1 MNMHF
6 SICST
11 VRIQLLAITPF
22 LAWLAFISSASA
34 YPVANSLPLDELV
47 KEADFICKA
56 EVVSTKPV
64 EDASFEKVPAFQPYA
79 TELRLVSVFK
89 GKTDK
94 ATIFFHHYGPHAEEA
109 AFNFMPQY
117 YKFEVGRTYIVFAKT
132 TADKKVLRQLWQ
144 NHRSQEDQG
153 VLLAAGNDMYDGRPI
168 KQVFFKELTGLLKSG
183 KQADVVYSLEHL
195 DALSGGQYD
204 KLKDLDRAA
213 VLEAAKPLLSHAD
226 PVIAQQA
233 IRLVGS
239 SNPYFSH
246 DFAAGWLATIGGGDI
261 PGYSPWETGPN
272 LGGKTHWKALAA
284 VADSD
289 APAATRAMAI
299 RALGRAEVP
308 EVLPLV
314 NRWAT
319 DREPAIRQAAAILLA
334 DFPGPESQEKLT
346 TLAADPQVAVR
357 IGAAQGIGFGQYKEL
372 IPLLGKLVDDP
383 VSKVSA
389 TAALSLLSFSLK
401 HNRAELTARVRHPQF
416 RSLFVNALARET
428 PEAYLSD
435 LCEII
440 HKDLQPKDWWGG
452 RIPWGVSWEL
462 LFRYAQ
468 EQTKEKPKRGDLDK
482 VFEALESPASGK
494 DGRSRYYSSSEPRD
508 LYALY
513 VQRGLADRA
522 KKFRA
527 ACKKGLSYDID
538 YFFKMVDENPGQ
550 YERAR

>member
-1 MNMHF
+1 MQF
-6 SICST
+6 SIFPN
-11 VRIQLLAITPF
+11 VRIQLLAVAAL
-22 LAWLAFISSASA
+22 LAWLALARSASA

-47 KEADFICKA
+47 EQADFICKA
-56 EVVSTKPV
+56 EVVSSKPV

-94 ATIFFHHYGPHAEEA
+94 ATIFFRHYGPHAEEA
-109 AFNFMPQY
+109 AFNFMPQF
-117 YKFEVGRTYIVFAKT
+117 YKFDVGRTYIVFAKT
-132 TADKKVLRQLWQ
+132 TADKTILRQLWQ

-153 VLLAAGNDMYDGRPI
+153 VLLAAGNDMYDGQPI
-168 KQVFFKELTGLLKSG
+168 KQVFLKELTGLLKSG
-183 KQADVVYSLEHL
+183 KQADVVYALSHL
-195 DALSGGQYD
+195 DVMSGGHYD

-213 VLEAAKPLLSHAD
+213 VLEATKPLLTHAD

-261 PGYSPWETGPN
+261 PGYSPWETEPN

-284 VADSD
+284 VADGE

-308 EVLPLV
+308 EVLPFV

-334 DFPGPESQEKLT
+334 DFPSPESQEKLKL
-346 TLAADPQVAVR
+346 LATDPQAVVR

-372 IPLLGKLVDDP
+372 APLLGKLVDDP
-383 VSKVSA
+383 DSKVSS
-389 TAALSLLSFSLK
+389 TAALSLLSFSLEQS
-401 HNRAELTARVRHPQF
+401 RAELMARVRHPQF
-416 RSLFVNALARET
+416 RSLFVNALAREM
-428 PEAYLSD
+428 PEAYLPD

-440 HKDLQPKDWWGG
+440 QKDLQPKEWWGG

-468 EQTKEKPKRGDLDK
+468 EQTKEKPKRDDLDN

-513 VQRGLADRA
+513 VQRGLTHRA

-527 ACKKGLSYDID
+527 ACKKALSYDID
-538 YFFKMVDENPGQ
+538 YYFKMVDENPEQ
-550 YERAR
+550 YGRAR